1 LTGRPVF
8 IDSSF
13 IIALADEGDQFHRK
27 AVEFLPKIARN
38 RTISELVLSES
49 VTAVGARLGSGP
61 GKEVFENLLYDPSV
75 KVIFGNKR
83 LYERALPLFL
93 KYGGVLSFSDALS
106 VRIMLDQK
114 IAEIASFDSDFD
126 RVEGITR
133 AGF

>member
-1 LTGRPVF
+1 
-8 IDSSF
+8 
-13 IIALADEGDQFHRK
+13 
-27 AVEFLPKIARN
+27 
-38 RTISELVLSES
+38 VLSES

-61 GKEVFENLLYDPSV
+61 GKEVFDNLLYDPSV
-75 KVIFGNKR
+75 KVVFGNKR
-83 LYERALPLFL
+83 LYERALQLFL

-114 IAEIASFDSDFD
+114 ITGIASFDGDFD